1 MLIFFTIKNMDHF
14 LLKFFWSKREYVQ
27 ALRQPLGNEDMSISI
42 LNNSSRAAYQ
52 WQNRLGVPPATENSR
67 KASSEAAP
75 HLTQRN
81 SVAGQLASMIELSRY
96 AMNAMGLDGSSKV
109 TFSQIAKYRDTLTNE
124 FNAEVRQGL
133 AGTGVAHPEQVVF
146 SLQPDGNLT
155 AHSHHAADQANV
167 QSWLKS
173 QGDLGNSLL
182 SALSRAGFDD
192 IPELR
197 MTVSPAGELVLAPD
211 TDSANGA
218 SPAALYTG
226 SEETV
231 RQVLRE
237 QPLGKTLLEGMQ
249 GLGVPAHA
257 RFTLKTDQD
266 GTVRVQS
273 EGAYQASLQKFFDAH
288 PALVKK
294 FRQIEALEGLDDARK
309 AMQIPPDEM
318 RKRIQIESLASWW
331 AGSGQSTQYFG
342 SYAGSSLSLLPAL
355 NRNV

>member
-1 MLIFFTIKNMDHF
+1 MDHF
-14 LLKFFWSKREYVQ
+14 LLEFFEADGSTFRHSDNLSGTK
-27 ALRQPLGNEDMSISI
+27 AMSISI
-42 LNNSSRAAYQ
+42 LNSSSRAAYQ
-52 WQNRLGVPPATENSR
+52 WQSRLGAASATENSQ
-67 KASSEAAP
+67 KTSSEAAP
-75 HLTQRN
+75 PPMQRN

-96 AMNAMGLDGSSKV
+96 AMNAMGLDSSSKV
-109 TFSQIAKYRDTLTNE
+109 TFSQIAKYRDTLTSE
-124 FNAEVRQGL
+124 FNAEVRRGL

-146 SLQPDGNLT
+146 SLHPDGNLT
-155 AHSHHAADQANV
+155 AHSHHAADQTNV

-173 QGDLGNSLL
+173 RGDLGNSLL
-182 SALSRAGFDD
+182 SALVRAGLDD

-197 MTVSPAGELVLAPD
+197 MTVSPTGELVLAPG
-211 TDSANGA
+211 TNAAIGA
-218 SPAALYTG
+218 SPDELQAG
-226 SEETV
+226 REETV

-273 EGAYQASLQKFFDAH
+273 EGAYQVSLQKFFDAN

-309 AMQIPPDEM
+309 AMQIPLGEM

-342 SYAGSSLSLLPAL
+342 SYAESSLSLLPTL